1 MSEGMDRLPSPDR
14 AAAFVTGGARRIGR
28 ALVEALAARGH
39 PVAIHAHHSVAAA
52 ETLAREITDAGGRAI
67 AVAGDLGREADV
79 ERLVPMAGSAL
90 GPLGVLINNASTFE
104 RDSVETAT
112 RASWDLHLEANLR
125 APFVLIQAFARAL
138 PASADGV
145 VVNLLD
151 QRVWAPTPDFVSYT
165 VAKLGLW
172 GLTQT
177 LAVALAPRIRVA
189 GIGPGPTLA
198 NTRQTPDSFA
208 AQVASVPLQ
217 RGPSLGEM
225 QAALR
230 FILDT
235 PSYTGQML
243 ALDGGQHLGWTFP
256 PPGSPPED

>member
-1 MSEGMDRLPSPDR
+1 MSQEMEPLPPPDR
-14 AAAFVTGGARRIGR
+14 AAALVTGGAKRIGR
-28 ALVEALAARGH
+28 ALVEALAQRGH
-39 PVAIHAHHSVAAA
+39 PVAIHAHHSRAEAEALAAM
-52 ETLAREITDAGGRAI
+52 ITTAGGRAI
-67 AVAGDLGREADV
+67 AIFADLSVEAEV
-79 ERLVPMAGSAL
+79 ERLVPMAAQQL
-90 GPLGVLINNASTFE
+90 GPVSVLVNNASTFE
-104 RDSVETAT
+104 RDQALTVT

-125 APFVLIQAFARAL
+125 APFVLTQAIATQL
-138 PASADGV
+138 PDGVDGV

-151 QRVWAPTPDFVSYT
+151 QRIWAPTPDFVSYT

-177 LAVALAPRIRVA
+177 LAIALAPRIRVA
-189 GIGPGPTLA
+189 AIGPGPTLA
-198 NTRQTPDSFA
+198 NTRQSEAGFA

-217 RGPSLGEM
+217 RGPSLAEM